1 MQPPLV
7 TQVLVGLV
15 QDRADAAQAVGST
28 RAGVAGEQEE
38 ALARRLQRLGSQS
51 SYTDDSR
58 TSLGTSETITN

>member
-15 QDRADAAQAVGST
+15 QDRADAAQAVGYT

-51 SYTDDSR
+51 S
-58 TSLGTSETITN
+58 